1 MKKRTIA
8 FVLILLLLIT
18 SVAFAYA
25 DNPPALTV
33 AGSTITADY
42 GNSIS
47 NRTVVTLSNTL
58 PNDISITKIEN
69 SNAGKFEVDTTAT
82 FTVPSG
88 EQYVYPVRLV
98 DDQEPGNYSTTITF
112 TDANN
117 NTYPASVS
125 VTVAENFKT
134 KADATEFE
142 WGYETPLVVPVT
154 LSNFTKQ
161 EMQITGATS
170 SNSEFEIPD
179 LTNAPITLEAKQS
192 KPFDVSLPVGKET
205 GIYQTKITFTDKN
218 GQNYE
223 QDVTVKI
230 VPKKLIIPAIVG
242 TYVYNGEKQKLEL
255 DSNYDEK
262 LIGVSEDYGEA
273 VNAHSYAPV
282 LYLKD
287 SKNTVWKNADGS
299 TTTTNQTLSW
309 VIERYPLP
317 RPSAENKEYTYNA
330 QEQSFSIENLT
341 EQLFGKTVLFYA

>member
-134 KADATEFE
+134 KADAAEFE
-142 WGYETPLVVPVT
+142 WGYENPLVVPVT

-161 EMQITGATS
+161 EIKITGATS
-170 SNSEFEIPD
+170 SNPEFEISD

-205 GIYQTKITFTDKN
+205 GIYQTKITFTGEN
-218 GQNYE
+218 GQQSE

-230 VPKKLIIPAIVG
+230 VPK
-242 TYVYNGEKQKLEL
+242 
-255 DSNYDEK
+255 
-262 LIGVSEDYGEA
+262 
-273 VNAHSYAPV
+273 
-282 LYLKD
+282 
-287 SKNTVWKNADGS
+287 
-299 TTTTNQTLSW
+299 
-309 VIERYPLP
+309 
-317 RPSAENKEYTYNA
+317 
-330 QEQSFSIENLT
+330 
-341 EQLFGKTVLFYA
+341 